1 MGYNIYDEIVEMD
14 MTIQQL
20 EDLKGFI
27 ENAIKDKQGEDI
39 SDKSYPVM
47 FLCKDDLLSE
57 YENNKK
63 AVKIIKKLTDE
74 QMKEIMSKI
83 NDSLCD
89 TGDIWLHLK
98 THFEDKFL
106 KW

>member
-1 MGYNIYDEIVEMD
+1 MGYNIYDEICEMD
-14 MTIQQL
+14 MSLKDL
-20 EDLKGFI
+20 ENLKNFI
-27 ENAIKDKQGEDI
+27 EDRINEKEDT
-39 SDKSYPVM
+39 DKSYPVM
-47 FLCKDDLLSE
+47 FLCKDDLISE
-57 YENNKK
+57 YSKNKK
-63 AVKIIKKLTDE
+63 ALKIIKKLTDE

-106 KW
+106 K